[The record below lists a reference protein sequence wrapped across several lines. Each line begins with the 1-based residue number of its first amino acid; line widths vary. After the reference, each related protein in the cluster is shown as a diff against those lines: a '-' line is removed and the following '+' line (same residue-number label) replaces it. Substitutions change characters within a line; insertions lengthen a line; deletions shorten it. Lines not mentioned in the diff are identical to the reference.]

1 MPPPYS
7 PPDPSQMSTRP
18 VPSRMS
24 AIMVGVTDTITL
36 SFNPVVE
43 SYRFLKPV
51 VGKLF
56 RPRLQ
61 EGYSRIEWK
70 CSCGDKLYGDYLER
84 NPGSLRSL
92 AAELGGRIISGPALN
107 QAPANAPIPS
117 PQTPAAVYLKGAPG
131 GPSPSGSIGGPA
143 NIPKDGQGP
152 TATGGQ
158 KAFVVHQHGT
168 GPKWLELCIPS
179 TTGISSLVEIDT
191 SGNCTDKMLFDAI
204 RAQYREN
211 KRILERRMRSE
222 EEATQYHYSF
232 DPIPMDKQPIDPGT
246 FRH

>member
-1 MPPPYS
+1 MEI
-7 PPDPSQMSTRP
+7 RNL
-18 VPSRMS
+18 
-24 AIMVGVTDTITL
+24 I
-36 SFNPVVE
+36 
-43 SYRFLKPV
+43 
-51 VGKLF
+51 
-56 RPRLQ
+56 PRRVDHDQ
-61 EGYSRIEWK
+61 
-70 CSCGDKLYGDYLER
+70 SCGDKLYGDYLER

-211 KRILERRMRSE
+211 KRSARWLGRFAYRVMNGGGSVMVRVRCKVLMQS
-222 EEATQYHYSF
+222 TWPHVSSLNR
-232 DPIPMDKQPIDPGT
+232 G
-246 FRH
+246 

>member
-1 MPPPYS
+1 MFIQYLKPQINVQIGVGEFLEADMPPPYS

-70 CSCGDKLYGDYLER
+70 C
-84 NPGSLRSL
+84 
-92 AAELGGRIISGPALN
+92 
-107 QAPANAPIPS
+107 
-117 PQTPAAVYLKGAPG
+117 V
-131 GPSPSGSIGGPA
+131 
-143 NIPKDGQGP
+143 
-152 TATGGQ
+152 
-158 KAFVVHQHGT
+158 
-168 GPKWLELCIPS
+168 
-179 TTGISSLVEIDT
+179 
-191 SGNCTDKMLFDAI
+191 SGNPKLDTA
-204 RAQYREN
+204 E
-211 KRILERRMRSE
+211 
-222 EEATQYHYSF
+222 
-232 DPIPMDKQPIDPGT
+232 G
-246 FRH
+246 